1 MKREECDSHDHTAVR
16 DKKQTTE
23 DGHAP
28 CPGMALG
35 EPCALEKEAVEV
47 EMRSEVRSLP
57 LFQPLP
63 WGNFS
68 PWKTQAVSNNLYEG
82 RNSAPRLDEVGKII
96 LSVGCMAIRRCH
108 RKDAV
113 LVLGH

>member
-35 EPCALEKEAVEV
+35 EPCPLEKEAVEV
-47 EMRSEVRSLP
+47 EMRRSPQPAPLSTTSMRQLLPVKNTSSE
-57 LFQPLP
+57 
-63 WGNFS
+63 
-68 PWKTQAVSNNLYEG
+68 
-82 RNSAPRLDEVGKII
+82 
-96 LSVGCMAIRRCH
+96 
-108 RKDAV
+108 
-113 LVLGH
+113 